1 MSENKKKAKVYVI
14 TSGKGGVGKSTTTAN
29 ISTALAKLG
38 KKVLVVDADIGLR
51 NLDMLLGLEN
61 RIVYDILDVVEGRV
75 PPEKAF
81 VRDKRGLSLYLLPAN
96 QTKNKDAISPEQMQ
110 ELIEK
115 LKNNYDFDF
124 IFIDSPAGI
133 EQGFKNASLP
143 ADAAIVVVNPEIS
156 SVRDADRVI
165 GLLENMGKKEIW
177 LVINRINWKKV
188 KKGEMMSVEDIEEIL
203 KVPVL
208 GVVPE
213 EDKLI
218 DFTNRGEP
226 IVLHEKYNASK
237 EFMDIARRLLGENVP
252 LKFYGRKKGIWDI
265 LFG

>member
-115 LKNNYDFDF
+115 LKNNYDF
-124 IFIDSPAGI
+124 
-133 EQGFKNASLP
+133 
-143 ADAAIVVVNPEIS
+143 V
-156 SVRDADRVI
+156 DRI
-165 GLLENMGKKEIW
+165 PK
-177 LVINRINWKKV
+177 LVI
-188 KKGEMMSVEDIEEIL
+188 
-203 KVPVL
+203 
-208 GVVPE
+208 PE
-213 EDKLI
+213 E
-218 DFTNRGEP
+218 
-226 IVLHEKYNASK
+226 
-237 EFMDIARRLLGENVP
+237 RLLIALYVESMYTNIDHAKV
-252 LKFYGRKKGIWDI
+252 LNAVSETLQF
-265 LFG
+265 